1 MTQETVL
8 QIPMDKILPSY
19 ILLRMVDKRSMSYLE
34 LRDSIKES
42 GLLNSICVRTSTRQE
57 GFYEIVDGMYRYS
70 CCKDLNYNTIP
81 AIITEANDAKVLILQ
96 IQANAVRANTT
107 PVEYANQI
115 KKLFIADSGMTFATL
130 SNELKKSPAWIKK
143 TLGLLNLTPPLATR
157 VDRGEIPL
165 TSAYMLAKLPKWLQ
179 QDEEENAIVMP
190 VKEFCRIC
198 QDRLIDVRQLKADQR
213 KNNYYREQAKPHPY
227 LQFYRV
233 ITSELKHLAV
243 GPTLLIKNN
252 ITKPID
258 AWRLAIAW
266 VLHLDPDNIKL
277 QENKIKE
284 RIEKEQKSIAYR
296 IRDREMQRDK
306 ELIDS
311 L

>member
-1 MTQETVL
+1 MQETIL

-19 ILLRMVDKRSMSYLE
+19 LLLRMLDKRSMSYLE

-42 GLLNSICVRTSTRQE
+42 GLLNSICVRPSARRE
-57 GFYEIVDGMYRYS
+57 GYYDIIDGMYRWS
-70 CCKDLNYNTIP
+70 CYKDLNKTVIP
-81 AIITEANDAKVLILQ
+81 AIITEADDAKVLILQ
-96 IQANAVRANTT
+96 IQANAIRANTT

-115 KKLFIADSGMTFATL
+115 KKLFIADPGMTFAIL
-130 SNELKKSPAWIKK
+130 STELKKSPSWIKK
-143 TLGLLNLTPPLATR
+143 TLGLLNLIPEIAIR

-179 QDEEENAIVMP
+179 AEEEENAIVMP
-190 VKEFCRIC
+190 VKEFCRLC
-198 QDRLIDVRQLKADQR
+198 QDKSMNVRQLKSDQR
-213 KNNYYREQAKPHPY
+213 KNNYYREQLKPHPY

-233 ITSELKHLAV
+233 ITAELKHLAV

-258 AWRLAIAW
+258 AWKLAIGW
-266 VLHLDPDNIKL
+266 VLHMDPDNIKL
-277 QENKIKE
+277 QEDRIKE
-284 RIEKEQKSIAYR
+284 KIEKEHKAV
-296 IRDREMQRDK
+296 IRRSFDRHAQRDK